1 MSTTNEILSS
11 LRDLHSIARDLQSK
25 ATRTE
30 TKLVRGFEE
39 LGVNISTGDDW
50 LTVDDVERTVTV
62 TTLGRSTLVM
72 LTDMARRGATQVGK
86 EYTVLHRG
94 RVAGSVVFTPPR

>member
-1 MSTTNEILSS
+1 MSIDNEILRR
-11 LRDLHSIARDLQSK
+11 LNDLQATTRDLQAK
-25 ATRTE
+25 ATRAE

-39 LGVNISTGDDW
+39 MGVNISTGDDW
-50 LTVDDVERTVTV
+50 LTVDDVDRTVTV

-86 EYTVLHRG
+86 EYTILHRG
-94 RVAGSVVFTPPR
+94 RVAGSVIFNPPR

>member
-1 MSTTNEILSS
+1 MSTDNEILSR
-11 LRDLHSIARDLQSK
+11 LRDLQVATRDLQTK
-25 ATRTE
+25 ATRAE

-50 LTVDDVERTVTV
+50 LTVDDIDRTVTV

-86 EYTVLHRG
+86 EYTILHRG
-94 RVAGSVVFTPPR
+94 RVAGSVVFNPTR

>member
-1 MSTTNEILSS
+1 MSIDNEILSR
-11 LRDLHSIARDLQSK
+11 LRDLQATTRDMQAK
-25 ATRTE
+25 ATRVE

-50 LTVDDVERTVTV
+50 LTVDDVDRTVTV

-86 EYTVLHRG
+86 EYTILFHG
-94 RVAGSVVFTPPR
+94 RVAGTVVFNPPR